1 MTVVEKSRSI
11 GMGFSMGLRDIVAGT
26 NNSLARESRLFEA
39 RSRDVTYKSPL
50 LTRPLASQ
58 VSQREWV
65 KTFWFREIRAE
76 DWSAA
81 FFHAIPFTRSL
92 EKLPTRETLHHFSK
106 MTTFSRVEWAT
117 PINRRFVASKQL
129 RTKSY
134 STIKT
139 GKCRGRTNDGYV

>member
-1 MTVVEKSRSI
+1 
-11 GMGFSMGLRDIVAGT
+11 MGLRDIVAGT

-39 RSRDVTYKSPL
+39 RSTDVTHKSPL

-58 VSQREWV
+58 ASQREWV
-65 KTFWFREIRAE
+65 KTFWFREIRTE

-92 EKLPTRETLHHFSK
+92 GKLPTQETLHYFSK
-106 MTTFSRVEWAT
+106 MTTFSRVEWVR

-129 RTKSY
+129 RTNSY
-134 STIKT
+134 STLKT
-139 GKCRGRTNDGYV
+139 GKCRGQNKRRLRLIARAVRN

>member
-1 MTVVEKSRSI
+1 
-11 GMGFSMGLRDIVAGT
+11 MGLRDIVAGT

-39 RSRDVTYKSPL
+39 RSRDVTHKSPL

-58 VSQREWV
+58 ASQREWV
-65 KTFWFREIRAE
+65 KTFWFREIRTE

-92 EKLPTRETLHHFSK
+92 EKLPTQKTLHQFSK
-106 MTTFSRVEWAT
+106 MTSFSKVGRAT
-117 PINRRFVASKQL
+117 PINRRFVASNQL

-139 GKCRGRTNDGYV
+139 GKCRGRINDDYV